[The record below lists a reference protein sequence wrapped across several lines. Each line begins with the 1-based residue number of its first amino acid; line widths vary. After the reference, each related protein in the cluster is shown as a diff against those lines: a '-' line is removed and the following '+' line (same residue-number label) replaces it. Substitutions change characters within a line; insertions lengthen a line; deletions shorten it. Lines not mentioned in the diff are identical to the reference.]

1 MIDIHNHLI
10 FGVDD
15 GSKSVEES
23 IDILKDL
30 YEYGYRHVILTP
42 HYIRDTKY
50 NNPARDNYRRML
62 HLQRILDQNG
72 VNLKLHLGNEIY
84 MDDDIIDLLKRGEV
98 YSLNGTH
105 YLLVELPMD
114 GEYPLYEEIFK
125 DLISKG
131 CKIILAHPE
140 RYYSFQEDFN
150 RIYDLEKIGVLFQ
163 SNLDSIIGR
172 YGDGAKVMIKRLL
185 KEKKIAF
192 LATDIHHK
200 KHDYASWDKAKNE
213 ILKYLS
219 KEELDILINKNPS
232 ILIN

>member
-140 RYYSFQEDFN
+140 RYYSFQSK
-150 RIYDLEKIGVLFQ
+150 YDLVEELYESGILFQ
-163 SNLDSIIGR
+163 CNLESILGS
-172 YGDGAKVMIKRLL
+172 YGLKSKKLFKRLL
-185 KEKKIAF
+185 KEKKISF
-192 LATDIHHK
+192 LATDIHHNK
-200 KHDYASWDKAKNE
+200 RDFSVYDKAKKK
-213 ILKYLS
+213 ICKYIT
-219 KEELDILINKNPS
+219 EEEYKKLLETNHLFD
-232 ILIN
+232 